1 MKISDLQD
9 KTIINI
15 KDGKNIGKITDL
27 EIDEFGSIINFYAM
41 NKRHLFNLFTSST
54 EFIFTIKNIKKIGE
68 DVILVEID

>member
-15 KDGKNIGKITDL
+15 KDGKNVGKITDL
-27 EIDEFGSIINFYAM
+27 EIDNNGNIINFYAM
-41 NKRHLFNLFTSST
+41 NKRSIFNLFSSNT
-54 EFIFTIKNIKKIGE
+54 EFIFTINNIKKIGE